1 MADAQLIEY
10 TEPAAKVARIALN
23 RPDTYSAQNTQLL
36 HELNDANRQF
46 PPRDVDHPR

>member
-10 TEPAAKVARIALN
+10 TEPSAKAARIALN
-23 RPDTYSAQNTQLL
+23 RADTHHAQNTQLL

-46 PPRDVDHPR
+46 PAA

>member
-23 RPDTYSAQNTQLL
+23 RPEIHNAQNTQLL
-36 HELNDANRQF
+36 YELNDANRQF